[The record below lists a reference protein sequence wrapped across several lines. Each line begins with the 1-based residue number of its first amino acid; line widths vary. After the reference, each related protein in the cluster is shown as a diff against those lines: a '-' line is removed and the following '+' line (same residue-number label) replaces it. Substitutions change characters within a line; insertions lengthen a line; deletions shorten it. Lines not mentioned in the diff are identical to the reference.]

1 MNAND
6 DLLSISDLVVRY
18 GTLTAVQGIS
28 FGIRPGSTTAIV
40 GTNGAGKSTLAR
52 SLAGLVR
59 PASGHVHFDGQDV
72 TGLPPYKIRRLGV
85 VYLPEERGVSRSLS
99 VLDNLRLA
107 TTLIKGR
114 TEKQEAIEKAVAL
127 FPVLGSRLQQL
138 ARTLSGGE
146 QQMLALARAL
156 TVRPK
161 LLIVDEMSLG
171 LAPKMVDAVFESLG
185 EARAQGVTILLIE
198 QFVHRALDFADECVI
213 LRQGSVAWSG
223 RSSLARTEVSRQ
235 YFGTAAPVP
244 NSVQ

>member
-6 DLLSISDLVVRY
+6 HLLSVSDLVVRY
-18 GTLTAVQGIS
+18 GTLTAVQQVS
-28 FGIRPGSTTAIV
+28 FGIQRGSTTAMV
-40 GTNGAGKSTLAR
+40 GTNGSGKSTLAR

-59 PASGHVHFDGQDV
+59 PASGHVRLDGQDI

-107 TTLIKGR
+107 TALIKGR
-114 TEKQEAIEKAVAL
+114 AEKQEAIEKVVAL
-127 FPVLGSRLQQL
+127 FPILGSRMQQF

-156 TVRPK
+156 TVRPT

-171 LAPKMVDAVFESLG
+171 LAPKMVDAVFQSLG
-185 EARAQGVTILLIE
+185 EARADGVSILLIE
-198 QFVHRALDFADECVI
+198 QFVHRALDFADDCVI
-213 LRQGSVAWSG
+213 LRHGSVAWSG
-223 RSSLARTEVSRQ
+223 RSSLARAEVSNQ
-235 YFGTAAPVP
+235 YFGRDAPVTHR
-244 NSVQ
+244 VQ

>member
-6 DLLSISDLVVRY
+6 DLLSVSDLVVRY
-18 GTLTAVQGIS
+18 GTLTAVQQVS
-28 FGIRPGSTTAIV
+28 FGIQPGSTTAIV

-59 PASGHVHFDGQDV
+59 PASGRIQFDGRDI
-72 TGLPPYKIRRLGV
+72 TGLPPYRIRRLGV

-107 TTLIKGR
+107 TSLIKGR

-156 TVRPK
+156 AVRPK

-171 LAPKMVDAVFESLG
+171 LAPKMVDAVFQSLG
-185 EARAQGVTILLIE
+185 EARADGVSILLIE
-198 QFVHRALDFADECVI
+198 QFVYRALDFADECVI
-213 LRQGSVAWSG
+213 LRYGSVAWSG
-223 RSSLARTEVSRQ
+223 RSTLARTEVSNQ
-235 YFGTAAPVP
+235 YFGTDAPVP
-244 NSVQ
+244 DRAQ

>member
-6 DLLSISDLVVRY
+6 DLLSVSDLVVRY
-18 GTLTAVQGIS
+18 GTLTAVQQVS
-28 FGIRPGSTTAIV
+28 FGIQRGSTTAIV

-59 PASGHVHFDGQDV
+59 PASGQVQFDGQDI
-72 TGLPPYKIRRLGV
+72 TGLAPHKIRRLGV

-114 TEKQEAIEKAVAL
+114 TEKQEAIERALAL

-171 LAPKMVDAVFESLG
+171 LAPKMVDAVFGSLG
-185 EARAQGVTILLIE
+185 EAREDGVSILLIE

-213 LRQGSVAWSG
+213 LRHGSVAWTG
-223 RSSLARTEVSRQ
+223 RSRLARAEVSNQ

-244 NSVQ
+244 DRVQ

>member
-6 DLLSISDLVVRY
+6 DLLSVSDLVVRY
-18 GTLTAVQGIS
+18 GTLTAVQQVS
-28 FGIRPGSTTAIV
+28 FGIQPGSTTAIV

-59 PASGHVHFDGQDV
+59 PASGRIRFDGQD
-72 TGLPPYKIRRLGV
+72 TTSLPAYRIRRLGV

-107 TTLIKGR
+107 TSLIKGR
-114 TEKQEAIEKAVAL
+114 AEKQEAIERAVAL
-127 FPVLGSRLQQL
+127 FPALGSRLQQL

-171 LAPKMVDAVFESLG
+171 LAPKMVDAVFQSLG
-185 EARAQGVTILLIE
+185 QARAEGVSILLIE

-213 LRQGSVAWSG
+213 LSHGSVAWSG
-223 RSSLARTEVSRQ
+223 RSTLARTEVSNQ

-244 NSVQ
+244 DRVQ

>member
-6 DLLSISDLVVRY
+6 YLLSISDLVVRY
-18 GTLTAVQGIS
+18 GTLTAVQGVS
-28 FGIRPGSTTAIV
+28 FGIRPGSTTAMV

-59 PASGHVHFDGQDV
+59 PASGHVHFAGQDV
-72 TGLPPYKIRRLGV
+72 TGLPAYKIRRLGV

-107 TTLIKGR
+107 AALIKGR
-114 TEKQEAIEKAVAL
+114 TEKQEAIERALTL

-138 ARTLSGGE
+138 AQTLSGGE

-171 LAPKMVDAVFESLG
+171 LAPKTVDAVFESLG
-185 EARAQGVTILLIE
+185 EARADGVSILLIE

-235 YFGTAAPVP
+235 YFGTAAPSP
-244 NSVQ
+244 NRVQ